1 MPLFRCLSS
10 PGHACA
16 GRSAHSGGQA
26 CATPGVSV
34 ETSSLHRHLS
44 LSVRKMEA
52 NELESMK
59 ESVKAEIRKE
69 MKIKDGAERLIKAA
83 KTVKYKQKREA
94 ASALKLCETRISSL
108 QDQLQALNSQ
118 VADHR
123 VARAVSSSSVH
134 SSGSKRNTIP
144 ALTLGDEASPDNVEV
159 DVKTACHDLNVK
171 GDPKEQEPLSVAS
184 KNDVVFTRHE
194 NSDTN
199 GDCAAD
205 LPDGEPSSKP
215 QSVNFDGMNN
225 EADEAA
231 DRMMLLEKQLAV
243 EIRVKDGAEN
253 LLRSAS
259 DSKSRREANAILEV
273 TRQKQEVIRM
283 KILQTKMKQCNGSNG
298 GASLESDYMSSPQLF
313 QDFLSYRVDVE
324 ERTIA
329 GCENMLKLET
339 NKKRQQ
345 ETQCQLAGAK
355 AKLFLLKTALR
366 DYEDEDDMTDKEEG
380 SRKNSISEEQKPVT
394 VSRVQLSK
402 PAAVTGT
409 VVLTLSGVT
418 DVTVDHISVGATTAG
433 AVTPSSSSALGLNLR
448 SAKPPPSSDCVMA
461 VLVAGNTAIDHTAW
475 KFAERDCWQ
484 QTFTVSVEKLREIE
498 VLLLAGDV
506 SHLVGLVY
514 IKISEY
520 IDMVQRT
527 QTLKVIPHGTL
538 HCTIQYSAPET
549 SGKRVKLRRQ
559 QRVAKRA
566 TKTLERLLNG
576 QGGSSNSPRL
586 SKAISSK
593 TTAPASPA
601 SKKRTSLQ
609 KLRAARDKTGS
620 LLSLGSEGQAS
631 STSTSRSAPSTPTAE
646 RRRSST
652 TAGVVSED
660 STGQLND
667 MKSSDSIKSWSE
679 SEDTEE
685 HHSQH
690 SAESS
695 DVSDDEDDEVAFR
708 DPPVASPPPSSADI
722 VELPASV
729 GTVTSSYVEDD
740 QTPPPVQ
747 SEPLT
752 PRPGTSSSDLAPLS
766 DEGVSESFASEM
778 LEVVRHAS
786 QRLAGDRAAAAT
798 GEDEKHVP
806 VRLRPRMYNDS
817 DDDDERGKLEI
828 IDLPPL
834 GSTDSRE
841 ETEVSTA
848 GDNASNSDAEAS
860 GSDDLATSDIRGV
873 DVAAMFS
880 SSLFSGGFGAGDG
893 EDDDSVPSYF
903 NIQEAVATSLSTTIA
918 EKECSRTEELVSSDT
933 LCGPMSCLN
942 DFKFVSVLGRGHFG
956 KVMLAWTKQHGEIVA
971 IKAMKKGEIV
981 AREEFDSLM
990 SERRIFEI
998 INEVQHPFLVNL
1010 YSCFQTE
1017 MHVCFVMEYVCGGD
1031 LMMHIHEDVFGETRS
1046 CFYAACVVLGLDYLH
1061 SKGVVYRDLKLD
1073 NLLMDGDGYIKITD
1087 FGLSK
1092 EGMFYGD
1099 RTSTFCGTPEF
1110 LAPEVLTDT
1119 SYTRA
1124 VDWWGLGVLIF
1135 EMMVGESPFP
1145 GDDEEDV
1152 FDAIVNDDVRYP
1164 RYLSAEST
1172 SIMRRLM
1179 RRNAEKRLGA
1189 SENDAADVKRHP
1201 FFRSIDWEALLQR
1214 NISPPVKPTI
1224 ASPEDVSNFDPEFTS
1239 EKPELTP
1246 PEEECP
1252 LSENDQVMFSE
1263 FDYNP
1268 GTRI

>member
-16 GRSAHSGGQA
+16 GRSAHSAGQA

-366 DYEDEDDMTDKEEG
+366 DYEDEDDLTDKEEG
-380 SRKNSISEEQKPVT
+380 SRKNSINEEQKPVT

-549 SGKRVKLRRQ
+549 SGKRVKLKRQ

-667 MKSSDSIKSWSE
+667 MKSSDSIKS
-679 SEDTEE
+679 
-685 HHSQH
+685 
-690 SAESS
+690 
-695 DVSDDEDDEVAFR
+695 
-708 DPPVASPPPSSADI
+708 
-722 VELPASV
+722 
-729 GTVTSSYVEDD
+729 
-740 QTPPPVQ
+740 
-747 SEPLT
+747 
-752 PRPGTSSSDLAPLS
+752 
-766 DEGVSESFASEM
+766 
-778 LEVVRHAS
+778 
-786 QRLAGDRAAAAT
+786 
-798 GEDEKHVP
+798 
-806 VRLRPRMYNDS
+806 
-817 DDDDERGKLEI
+817 
-828 IDLPPL
+828 
-834 GSTDSRE
+834 
-841 ETEVSTA
+841 
-848 GDNASNSDAEAS
+848 
-860 GSDDLATSDIRGV
+860 
-873 DVAAMFS
+873 
-880 SSLFSGGFGAGDG
+880 
-893 EDDDSVPSYF
+893 
-903 NIQEAVATSLSTTIA
+903 EAVATSLSTTIA